1 MSGFIFLCQ
10 DKVCSPFSCKAYYH
24 KCKPE
29 TKAMRR
35 VHDEL
40 VAMHAGATGYACDV
54 CKKGGV
60 QGNLP
65 GWICPDCAKKHQNYG
80 DLF

>member
-10 DKVCSPFSCKAYYH
+10 DKVCSPSSCRGYR
-24 KCKPE
+24 KCSAE
-29 TKAMRR
+29 TKAMRKQNDANLEMIKD
-35 VHDEL
+35 VK
-40 VAMHAGATGYACDV
+40 GYACDV

-60 QGNLP
+60 AGNLP
-65 GWICPDCAKKHQNYG
+65 GWICPTCAEKHKNNG